1 MALWICLVVGV
12 ALGMLGGGW
21 RAIRAARGGDFA
33 AAERTLMLAARI
45 AGGCGMLAAAL
56 TLGWPFRSV
65 TTPMPVE
72 VTRTVVEAVTV
83 PFLYFWSATERRE
96 RLVTETVF
104 HDAPSRQFDPLLVL
118 PLLGVGW
125 ACARVERL
133 LVRRAW
139 SRFG

>member
-1 MALWICLVVGV
+1 MALWICLVAGVG
-12 ALGMLGGGW
+12 LGMFGGGW
-21 RAIRAARGGDFA
+21 AAIRAARGGDFA
-33 AAERTLMLAARI
+33 GAETALRLAARV

-56 TLGWPFRSV
+56 TLGWPFKSV
-65 TTPMPVE
+65 TTSMPVE

-83 PFLYFWSATERRE
+83 PFLFFWSATERRE

-104 HDAPSRQFDPLLVL
+104 HGATSRQFDPLFAL
-118 PLLGVGW
+118 PLLGIGW
-125 ACARVERL
+125 ACARVERW